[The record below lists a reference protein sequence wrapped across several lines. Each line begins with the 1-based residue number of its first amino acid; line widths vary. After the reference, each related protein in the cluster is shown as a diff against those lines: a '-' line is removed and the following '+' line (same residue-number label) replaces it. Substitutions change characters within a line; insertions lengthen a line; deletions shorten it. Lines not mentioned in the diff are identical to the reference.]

1 MSTAAR
7 DEAIE
12 IVMDELIRQS
22 RRGLAPGEQAEQI
35 VDKLLETHAIS
46 RQAPR
51 ILRRSDDSHPA
62 AQVARAGQKPTARTA
77 V

>member
-12 IVMDELIRQS
+12 IVTASLVEQGSGTAIRPHVE
-22 RRGLAPGEQAEQI
+22 AAI
-35 VDKLLETHAIS
+35 DKLLETHAIS